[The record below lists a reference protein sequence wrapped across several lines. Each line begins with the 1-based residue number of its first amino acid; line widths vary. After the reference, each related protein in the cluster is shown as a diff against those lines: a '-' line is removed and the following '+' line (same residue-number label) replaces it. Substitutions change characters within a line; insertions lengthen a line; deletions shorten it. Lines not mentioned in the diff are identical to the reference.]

1 MNSINW
7 ICTQKGKKLCLCSVD
22 SGTHT
27 KTLVCVLT
35 SGRAVCFP
43 GITASGICI
52 CTSEVCTFWYVH
64 THLTRLCADSVT
76 TPSLGF
82 GCFVG
87 LVVFWFA
94 GGSKK
99 WRSGLYKEDCQAC
112 HSTFWLAWSVFV
124 LDLGICFELYKIKIR
139 CETLT
144 NCAAL
149 RFVEIHWI
157 WFMIVVVYDGV

>member
-27 KTLVCVLT
+27 KTLVCVCWHPAEQSAFQASQLVASASAHQRCARFDMCTHTWRGCVLT
-35 SGRAVCFP
+35 VWWLL
-43 GITASGICI
+43 
-52 CTSEVCTFWYVH
+52 VW
-64 THLTRLCADSVT
+64 D
-76 TPSLGF
+76 
-82 GCFVG
+82 
-87 LVVFWFA
+87 LVVLLVWLCSGWQA
-94 GGSKK
+94 EA
-99 WRSGLYKEDCQAC
+99 RSGGLAFTRRIARPVTLLFDWPGAC
-112 HSTFWLAWSVFV
+112 LCLIWESVLNFIKLRFV
-124 LDLGICFELYKIKIR
+124 VKLS
-139 CETLT
+139 